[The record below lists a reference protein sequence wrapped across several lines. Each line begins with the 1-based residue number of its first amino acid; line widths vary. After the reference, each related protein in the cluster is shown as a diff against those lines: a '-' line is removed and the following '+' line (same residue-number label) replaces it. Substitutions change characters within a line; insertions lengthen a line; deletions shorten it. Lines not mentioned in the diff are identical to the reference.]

1 MPMKKR
7 DHAPRPRNPRSPL
20 GAMAYARAVRAEYKE
35 LEKLEAG
42 YHKSRHKFVQS
53 ALISYRKFLVNPT
66 DYRKLLSEENI
77 KDLLQKP
84 DLKKTSRLPL
94 YYFTGAQNEAQRN
107 TAGKY
112 ARIVDYLQEQGV
124 ENSAAAD
131 YVEKAGGIE
140 ALLKEVRG
148 NGAPKAAVGSRQE
161 DDETRQEELGDFDQ
175 EDESDEAPGDAPT
188 SSNGTHD
195 LFDEKLDLSIRT
207 DAETREQV
215 FSSAIGMNEP
225 FYLECRKTGPVGRT
239 DVRIV
244 GKLVDWPL
252 E

>member
-42 YHKSRHKFVQS
+42 YHKSRHKFAQS
-53 ALISYRKFLVNPT
+53 ALISYRKFLGNAV
-66 DYRKLLSEENI
+66 DYEALLSQDNI

-84 DLKKTSRLPL
+84 DLKKTSRLVL
-94 YYFTGAQNEAQRN
+94 YYLTGAQNEAQRN

-112 ARIVDYLQEQGV
+112 ARIVDHLHEQGI

-131 YVEKAGGIE
+131 YVENAGGIE
-140 ALLKEVRG
+140 ELLKEARG
-148 NGAPKAAVGSRQE
+148 HGAPKAAVESRQE
-161 DDETRQEELGDFDQ
+161 DDETQQEEHGDFDQ
-175 EDESDEAPGDAPT
+175 EDESDEAPSAAPT
-188 SSNGTHD
+188 SSDGTHD
-195 LFDEKLDLSIRT
+195 LFDKKLDLSIRT

-239 DVRIV
+239 GVRIV